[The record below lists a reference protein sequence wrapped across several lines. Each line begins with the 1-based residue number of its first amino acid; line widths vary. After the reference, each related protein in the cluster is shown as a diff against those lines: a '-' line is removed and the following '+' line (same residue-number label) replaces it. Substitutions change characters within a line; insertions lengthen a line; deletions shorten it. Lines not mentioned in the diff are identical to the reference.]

1 MWPLCGLRAIRGH
14 VERRQPSNSAW
25 LACSRHAPAT
35 CSPSMHIVKKV
46 AGALS
51 PHASTLVGFYIEY
64 CEREID
70 PNDVRAKNRSAPGPR
85 RAPSTHCLKVSA
97 GVCRPFLLE
106 IFSNYFLDG
115 LRDVLPHNPSPLVK
129 RGKSCGGPKE
139 RCARRLRGPGCWQVP
154 AGRWVPS
161 RRAEQSRFFLISPLL
176 TSGRDDIHQD
186 VL

>member
-1 MWPLCGLRAIRGH
+1 MH
-14 VERRQPSNSAW
+14 EPSLYFWSCHTPGFMVWSEAEEPQWAKNHLFRHLAVSKCPAAAKKCASA
-25 LACSRHAPAT
+25 
-35 CSPSMHIVKKV
+35 
-46 AGALS
+46 
-51 PHASTLVGFYIEY
+51 ASTPVGFYIEY

-154 AGRWVPS
+154 GGRLGATATGRVL
-161 RRAEQSRFFLISPLL
+161 ELFLLAPPL
-176 TSGRDDIHQD
+176 TSGWDDGHRDG
-186 VL
+186 L

>member
-1 MWPLCGLRAIRGH
+1 MLTHMEPHSQAFGTAGEPVTAHPQPLGRLRADRELGA
-14 VERRQPSNSAW
+14 NS
-25 LACSRHAPAT
+25 CGG
-35 CSPSMHIVKKV
+35 C
-46 AGALS
+46 GARDT
-51 PHASTLVGFYIEY
+51 PVGFYIEY